1 MPESGIIIALP
12 RRNDLAR
19 GMCNVSKR
27 GKYNLKTDRFDI
39 RLLIVIAAL
48 LFIFAPTKN
57 STGGGRPFPTSGPGA
72 LLGLVL
78 GD

>member
-1 MPESGIIIALP
+1 MPRCGIVIAFP

-19 GMCNVSKR
+19 GTCNVSRR
-27 GKYNLKTDRFDI
+27 GKNNLKTDRFDI

-48 LFIFAPTKN
+48 LFIFAPTRN
-57 STGGGRPFPTSGPGA
+57 STGGGRAFRTSGPGA